1 MKDITGKLQEL
12 LKEGYCTPQIARIAK
27 KTHDPSTTIHYNI
40 KKLEKEGKILTYKA
54 VFDYA
59 KIDQGFCSFVLISL
73 TPDKYNDPEKIAHKI
88 ASRPEVESC
97 DIITGDWEL
106 VIKVRT
112 SDQNAY
118 YQFVKQVLSQPGI
131 AKTKSLVSF
140 KQIKTEFVESQAHL

>member
-1 MKDITGKLQEL
+1 
-12 LKEGYCTPQIARIAK
+12 
-27 KTHDPSTTIHYNI
+27 
-40 KKLEKEGKILTYKA
+40 
-54 VFDYA
+54 
-59 KIDQGFCSFVLISL
+59 
-73 TPDKYNDPEKIAHKI
+73 
-88 ASRPEVESC
+88 VESC